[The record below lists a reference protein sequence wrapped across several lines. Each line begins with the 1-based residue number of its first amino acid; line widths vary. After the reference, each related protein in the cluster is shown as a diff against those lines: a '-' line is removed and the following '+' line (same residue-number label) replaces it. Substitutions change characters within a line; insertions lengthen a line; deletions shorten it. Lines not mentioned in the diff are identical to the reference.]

1 MCFII
6 SLGQCTIIVKIK
18 NVKIIYVKDLLNDRS
33 NDISGQ
39 CQNGI
44 QND

>member
-18 NVKIIYVKDLLNDRS
+18 NVKIIYVKDLLNDRVFVFK
-33 NDISGQ
+33 I
-39 CQNGI
+39 I
-44 QND
+44 VTTLI